1 MITRIGLAPRR
12 PGLGIDTFQ
21 AHWRGRHGE
30 LAAQLPGVR
39 RYWQN
44 HAVLRDGEPL
54 LPWTG
59 FDACAEIDFETLE
72 SMAAAF
78 VTPLY
83 LGPIREDEAY
93 LIEKT
98 RGGMVLSRRTI
109 VSGAPRLDGVRLI
122 TFMRAAPGRRA
133 ADLHAAL
140 AAAPEVPDTVGR
152 EIFAALDPDEA
163 GGHVSVFDAVEM
175 LWFDS
180 AAAAERHVVSAAAR
194 DRRAGFAELV
204 RGVERLIAQVRV
216 MVEGNGGLA
225 LVPPA

>member
-12 PGLGIDTFQ
+12 PGLDIDTFQ

-44 HAVLRDGEPL
+44 HAVLHEGEPI

-72 SMAAAF
+72 SMGGAF
-78 VTPLY
+78 LTPLY
-83 LGPIREDEAY
+83 LGAIRDDEAY
-93 LIEKT
+93 LIEKS

-109 VSGAPRLDGVRLI
+109 VSGAPKLDGIRLL

-133 ADLHAAL
+133 RDLQSAVTE
-140 AAAPEVPDTVGR
+140 APDVPEAVGR
-152 EIFAALDPDEA
+152 EVFAALEPDEA

-175 LWFDS
+175 LWFRTVQE
-180 AAAAERHVVSAAAR
+180 AGRHVVSAGAR
-194 DRRAGFAELV
+194 NRRAGYPELV
-204 RGVERLIAQVRV
+204 RGVERLIAEVRV
-216 MVEGNGGLA
+216 MVEATPGRA
-225 LVPPA
+225 

>member
-12 PGLGIDTFQ
+12 PGLDIGTFQ
-21 AHWRGRHGE
+21 AHWCGRHGE

-44 HAVLRDGEPL
+44 HAVLRDGEPV

-59 FDACAEIDFETLE
+59 FDACAEIDFESLE
-72 SMAAAF
+72 TMAAAF

-83 LGPIREDEAY
+83 LGAIREDEAY

-98 RGGMVLSRRTI
+98 RGGMVLSRRSI
-109 VSGAPRLDGVRLI
+109 VSGAPRLDGVRLV
-122 TFMRAAPGRRA
+122 TFMRVAPGCRA

-140 AAAPEVPDTVGR
+140 ADAPGVPHAVGR

-175 LWFDS
+175 LWFATADD
-180 AAAAERHVVSAAAR
+180 AERHVVSAAAR
-194 DRRAGFAELV
+194 ERRAGMAQLV
-204 RGVERLIAQVRV
+204 RGVERLVARVRV
-216 MVEGNGGLA
+216 MVEA
-225 LVPPA
+225 SAA

>member
-12 PGLGIDTFQ
+12 PGLDIDTFQ

-44 HAVLRDGEPL
+44 HAVLRAGEPV

-59 FDACAEIDFETLE
+59 FDACAEIDFESLE
-72 SMAAAF
+72 SMGAAF

-83 LGPIREDEAY
+83 LGPIRDDEAY

-109 VSGAPRLDGVRLI
+109 VSGAPLLDGVRLI

-140 AAAPEVPDTVGR
+140 AAAPEPPGAVGR
-152 EIFAALDPDEA
+152 EIFAALDPEEA

-175 LWFDS
+175 LWFATAD
-180 AAAAERHVVSAAAR
+180 AAERHVISPAAR
-194 DRRAGFAELV
+194 ERRATMAELV
-204 RGVERLIAQVRV
+204 RGVERLVARVRV
-216 MVEGNGGLA
+216 MVAETTG
-225 LVPPA
+225 

>member
-12 PGLGIDTFQ
+12 PGLDVDTFQ

-59 FDACAEIDFETLE
+59 FDACAEIDFESLE
-72 SMAAAF
+72 AMAGAF

-83 LGPIREDEAY
+83 LGPIRDDEAY

-98 RGGMVLSRRTI
+98 RGGMVLTRRTI
-109 VSGAPRLDGVRLI
+109 LSGAPHLEGIRLL
-122 TFMRAAPGRRA
+122 TFLRAAPGKPAR
-133 ADLHAAL
+133 DLQAAL
-140 AAAPEVPDTVGR
+140 AEAPDVPEAVGR
-152 EIFAALDPDEA
+152 ELCAALDPEEA
-163 GGHVSVFDAVEM
+163 GGHVSVFDAVEV
-175 LWFDS
+175 LWFATAQD
-180 AAAAERHVVSAAAR
+180 AERHVVSAGAR
-194 DRRAGFAELV
+194 ARRAGFAERV
-204 RGVERLIAQVRV
+204 RGVERLIARVRV
-216 MVEGNGGLA
+216 MVDAAAG
-225 LVPPA
+225 